1 MHTNRKSIMEIGLTD
16 QVRKMRKLQPLPAP
30 AKDVDSFFC
39 WDMTRVDFGA
49 RKLLI
54 MSNAG
59 TSAYAVTR
67 KRSAMQVSLG

>member
-1 MHTNRKSIMEIGLTD
+1 MEIGLTD

-30 AKDVDSFFC
+30 SEDVDPFLC

-59 TSAYAVTR
+59 TSACAVTR

>member
-1 MHTNRKSIMEIGLTD
+1 MEIGLCVPHD
-16 QVRKMRKLQPLPAP
+16 GYEHSAVRFAQ
-30 AKDVDSFFC
+30 
-39 WDMTRVDFGA
+39 DMTRVDFGA

-59 TSAYAVTR
+59 TSACAVTR